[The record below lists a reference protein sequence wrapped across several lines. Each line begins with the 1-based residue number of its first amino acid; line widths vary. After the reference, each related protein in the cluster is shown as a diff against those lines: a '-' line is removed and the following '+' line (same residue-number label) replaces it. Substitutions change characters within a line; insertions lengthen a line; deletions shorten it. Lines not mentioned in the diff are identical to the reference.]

1 MNVRELVEIL
11 NEYDPE
17 LPVVAAC
24 EGYGHTLYL
33 DRRDICIEGY
43 AETYGDK
50 MKAVLSIVAKRS

>member
-1 MNVRELVEIL
+1 MNVKELIEIL

-17 LPVVAAC
+17 LLVVAAC
-24 EGYGHTLYL
+24 EGYGHALRL

-50 MKAVLSIVAKRS
+50 LQAVLSIVAKRS